1 MEEIKSKTPQKP
13 KAEKKG
19 KNKKNKKNSLLPIT
33 VILAVCTMILLI
45 LCAAM
50 AFFVGTGRSIN
61 DIKKMV
67 ELTSEVPSD
76 SEIPMTFTQAEV
88 DEMLSETY
96 VEGQND
102 KEGEIKGLI
111 REEAE
116 SKGPSFINILRKLYP
131 ECMVYPGDGTFYF
144 EDVDTTIP
152 KNPYLKDNFVT
163 EESGFR
169 YYKENDKVKSTLCI
183 DISSHQGAVDWP
195 KVAEAG
201 VQAVIIRAGYR
212 GYGSGKMVMD
222 EQADGNINGA
232 TSNGLK
238 TGVYFFSQA
247 INEEEIDEEVEA
259 LLELIEP
266 YHITGPVAIDVEKLD
281 AETART
287 NSLTA
292 DERTALVI
300 HFCEKV
306 QEAGY
311 TPMIYGNAYSL
322 FHMLNY
328 KEICKYPIWYAYYS
342 DSLYYH
348 YDLTMWQYSSNG
360 KVPGVTGNVDLNV
373 LFEEPAE
380 G

>member
-1 MEEIKSKTPQKP
+1 MEEIKKRPEAKEGPKT
-13 KAEKKG
+13 KG
-19 KNKKNKKNSLLPIT
+19 KTKKKKKNSLLPVT
-33 VILAVCTMILLI
+33 VVLAVCTLISLL

-50 AFFVGTGRSIN
+50 AFFVNSGKTFR
-61 DIKKMV
+61 DLFKTEAV
-67 ELTSEVPSD
+67 SESPSD
-76 SEIPMTFTQAEV
+76 SEVMVTYTQEEV
-88 DEMLSETY
+88 DKMVSESA
-96 VEGQND
+96 EEARQQ
-102 KEGEIKGLI
+102 KENEIKGMI
-111 REEAE
+111 REEAQ
-116 SKGPSFINILRKLYP
+116 SSGPSFISILRKLYP

-144 EDVDTTIP
+144 EDVDSTIP
-152 KNPYLKDNFVT
+152 GNPYLKENFVT

-169 YYKENDKVKSTLCI
+169 YYKENDKVKTTLCI

-195 KVAEAG
+195 KVAASG

-222 EQADGNINGA
+222 EQAEGNINGA

-247 INEEEIDEEVEA
+247 ITEEEIDEEVRA
-259 LLELIEP
+259 LLEMVEP
-266 YHITGPVAIDVEKLD
+266 YHITGPIAIDVEKLD
-281 AETART
+281 AGTART
-287 NSLTA
+287 NSLSA
-292 DERTALVI
+292 DDRTALVI

-306 QEAGY
+306 KEAGY

-328 KEICKYPIWYAYYS
+328 RQICTYPIWYAYYS

-348 YDLTMWQYSSNG
+348 YDLAMWQYSSNG

-373 LFEEPAE
+373 MFEEPAE